1 MKLILI
7 VFGIVGVL
15 FAYWTIS
22 PLFIETV
29 VDEKPTVSLSDTS
42 QRENE
47 EVNTPSVIQIDTDGR
62 LQPIPSERISAPVLQ
77 EVQPRVLSGT
87 FRDADPS
94 HRASGMVY
102 LSGQDV
108 SLVDFVSTNVP
119 DARVYLANDTDAQGG
134 FVDLGKLKGSR
145 GNQNY
150 SVPSNIDI
158 DDYKYVLIWC
168 RAFSILVGSAQIK

>member
-7 VFGIVGVL
+7 PVGIVAAL

-29 VDEKPTVSLSDTS
+29 VDEKPTVVVPDVSD
-42 QRENE
+42 RPNE
-47 EVNTPSVIQIDTDGR
+47 DNKFVTIDTDGR
-62 LQPIPSERISAPVLQ
+62 AQPTVNTSAPQ
-77 EVQPRVLSGT
+77 ITNEPVQPQVLSGR
-87 FRDADPS
+87 FVDADPS
-94 HRASGMVY
+94 HRASGTVY
-102 LSGQDV
+102 LSGQDI

-119 DARVYLANDTDAQGG
+119 DARVYLASDINARGE
-134 FVDLGKLKGSR
+134 FVDVGKLKGSR

-150 SVPSNIDI
+150 TVPSNIDI

-168 RAFSILVGSAQIK
+168 RAFSTLVGSAQIQ